1 VTHQFNLLPARYTER
16 ITERRWAGMMAV
28 GLVVVV
34 GLLALDGAYQSR
46 QLHKAAKERDRIQAR
61 NAALVTRKGQLAP
74 FRQLAESITAR
85 ERLLSAAMKTE
96 VSWSGVL
103 ASLATSFPSDAS
115 LTSINLETQLPV
127 FGTLPMRPGDEQM
140 VIGTTAL
147 KGYSVRRFT
156 PGVDRLLQLLGT
168 VNGLSEP
175 RLQVGTREE
184 IGKQPVTTF
193 EGTTFVDG
201 KALTGRYAVG
211 LPLENHVELPSV
223 AAPTPPAPSPATGG
237 GSK

>member
-1 VTHQFNLLPARYTER
+1 MTHQFNLLPPRYTER
-16 ITERRWAGMMAV
+16 ITERRWAGLMAA
-28 GLVVVV
+28 GLVVIV
-34 GLLALDGAYQSR
+34 GLLALDGVNQSR
-46 QLHKAAKERDRIQAR
+46 QLHKAAKERDRVQAR
-61 NAALVTRKGQLAP
+61 NAALVTRRGQLAP

-103 ASLATSFPSDAS
+103 ASLATNFPTDAS

-127 FGTLPMRPGDEQM
+127 FGTVPMRPGDEQM

-147 KGYSVRRFT
+147 KGYSVKRFT
-156 PGVDRLLQLLGT
+156 PGVDRLLQLLVT

-184 IGKQPVTTF
+184 IGQQAVTTF
-193 EGTTFVDG
+193 EGTAFVDG
-201 KALTGRYAVG
+201 KALTGRYAAG
-211 LPLENHVELPSV
+211 LPPEHHVELPNITAP
-223 AAPTPPAPSPATGG
+223 AAPASSPAARG

>member
-1 VTHQFNLLPARYTER
+1 MTHQFNLLPARYVER
-16 ITERRWAGMMAV
+16 ITERRWAGVVATGLAV
-28 GLVVVV
+28 LV
-34 GLLALDGAYQSR
+34 GLLALDGANQSR
-46 QLHKAAKERDRIQAR
+46 QLKKAGNERDRVQAR
-61 NAALVTRKGQLAP
+61 NEALVARKGQLAP

-85 ERLLSAAMKTE
+85 ERLLSAAMRTE

-115 LTSINLETQLPV
+115 LTSLNLETQLPA
-127 FGTLPMRPGDEQM
+127 FGSLVLRPGDEQT

-147 KGYSVRRFT
+147 KGYSAKRFT
-156 PGVDRLLQLLGT
+156 PGVDRLLQLLVT

-193 EGTTFVDG
+193 EGTAFVDG
-201 KALTGRYAVG
+201 KALTGRYAQG
-211 LPLENHVELPSV
+211 LPPENDVELPSGV
-223 AAPTPPAPSPATGG
+223 APAAVASSPAAGG